1 MGKVFGGVY
10 ANWTG
15 KVGNVV
21 ARKRQG
27 RTILSI
33 YQPDVHNPRTAAQ
46 VSQRNKFGLLTSML
60 STITGF
66 IREGFHM
73 LDGYKTGNAFSSCVG
88 YNLKNPD
95 VFSTTQ
101 QGELELV
108 MTEIELSEGSL
119 DLPYSPSAS
128 AEGTTL
134 SVTWADNSGLGNA
147 NTDDDVMV
155 CAYNAT
161 KNQGVYNLS
170 LAERNERN
178 ATFTLPSSWTGDTV
192 NVWIAMKSKKGEC
205 SPSQHLASLAL

>member
-10 ANWTG
+10 SNWTG

-66 IREGFHM
+66 VRVGFHM

-88 YNLKNPD
+88 YNLKNPG
-95 VFSTTQ
+95 VFTTG
-101 QGELELV
+101 QGGVLELDL
-108 MTEIELSEGSL
+108 TKIAISEGGL

-128 AEGTTL
+128 AEGTTV
-134 SVTWADNSGLGNA
+134 SFTWADNSGMGNA

-161 KNQGVYNLS
+161 KNQGVYNVR
-170 LAERNERN
+170 LAQRNDRN
-178 ATFTLPSSWTGDTV
+178 ATMTLPSTWTGDTI
-192 NVWIAMKSKKGEC
+192 NIWMAMKSKGGEC
-205 SPSQHLASLAL
+205 SPSTHLATLAL